1 MKVLGENLDEP
12 SVRLSLYGWDG
23 DLHNVDTVVTDC
35 NGFLAGIWF
44 YMNGDLHSAIRLC
57 AISPFK
63 HFDSHAC
70 CSRLHKVKF
79 LRRSEGKIDDSPF
92 MKRTAIIH
100 PDDNSLSVLRIGDA
114 NFCAEWERPMGCSEI
129 IHIIDLTVGRLF
141 SVKLVGVV

>member
-44 YMNGDLHSAIRLC
+44 HMNGDLHSVIRLC

-63 HFDSHAC
+63 HFDSHSS

-79 LRRSEGKIDDSPF
+79 LRRPEREIDDSPF
-92 MKRTAIIH
+92 MKRTTIIY
-100 PDDNSLSVLRIGDA
+100 PDDNSLPVFNLGDA
-114 NFCAEWERPMGCSEI
+114 DFCAEWERPVGRCEI
-129 IHIIDLTVGRLF
+129 IHIIDLTVGGLSAVKF
-141 SVKLVGVV
+141 VSVI